1 MRLTIAELKK
11 LIEELPDDMPVKIRA
26 IGGDVREP
34 IEPDVASV
42 GDDVNE
48 EYFLM

>member
-26 IGGDVREP
+26 IGGEVREP
-34 IEPDVASV
+34 IEPEVASQ
-42 GDDVNE
+42 GDDGSE